1 MNRNSN
7 TYTIIYSAVLVVLVA
22 AGLALL
28 SIALKEP
35 QQANIR
41 TEKMQN
47 ILASFGKGEVPQGED
62 KNSYIENEYN
72 RYIIDTY
79 TVGVN
84 GEKREGENAFDIN
97 MKYQLSLPTGE
108 RTLPVFEAKD
118 GVKTIYIL
126 PLYGTGLWGPIWG
139 YLAVDSDGS
148 TVVGSVFS
156 HSGETPGLGAEIA
169 TPVFSDRFINKQIF
183 EGDQMVSIAV
193 VKPGS
198 TAATSHNVDGIS
210 GGTLTSNGV
219 NDMLRD
225 NLNDYKAFLMKN
237 GTKFRSSYTEE
248 VVMDDTEVPI
258 EKNAETAGAP
268 EEVAEQE
275 E

>member
-28 SIALKEP
+28 SIALKGP

-47 ILASFGKGEVPQGED
+47 ILASFGKGEVPKGED
-62 KNSYIENEYN
+62 KNSYIEKEYTT
-72 RYIIDTY
+72 YIVDTY

-84 GEKREGENAFDIN
+84 GEKVEGENAFDIN
-97 MKYQLSLPTGE
+97 MKLQLSLPAE
-108 RTLPVFEAKD
+108 QRTLPVFEAKD
-118 GVKTIYIL
+118 GNKTIYIL
-126 PLYGTGLWGPIWG
+126 PLYGTGLWGPVWG

-148 TVVGSVFS
+148 TVVGSVFD

-169 TPVFSDRFINKQIF
+169 TPMFSDRFIEKQIF
-183 EGDQMVSIAV
+183 EGNQFVSIAV

-198 TAATSHNVDGIS
+198 AAVTTHSVDGIS

-219 NDMLRD
+219 NDMLRN
-225 NLNDYKAFLMKN
+225 NLTDYKAFLMKN
-237 GTKFRSSYTEE
+237 GTNFNVVVHEEE
-248 VVMDDTEVPI
+248 VPSSEDSE
-258 EKNAETAGAP
+258 
-268 EEVAEQE
+268 EEVTEQVE
-275 E
+275 TL

>member
-7 TYTIIYSAVLVVLVA
+7 TYTIIYSAVLVMLVA

-47 ILASFGKGEVPQGED
+47 ILASFGKGEVPKGED
-62 KNSYIENEYN
+62 KNSFIENEYATS
-72 RYIIDTY
+72 IVATY
-79 TVGVN
+79 TVGVD
-84 GEKREGENAFDIN
+84 GEKKQGENAFDVD
-97 MKYQLSLPTGE
+97 MKYQLSLAAEE

-118 GVKTIYIL
+118 GSKTIYVL

-148 TVVGSVFS
+148 TIVGAVFA

-169 TPVFSDRFINKQIF
+169 TPMFSGRFIGKQIF
-183 EGDQMVSIAV
+183 EGKELTSIAV

-198 TAATSHNVDGIS
+198 AAITNHSVDGIS

-219 NDMLRD
+219 NDMLLN
-225 NLNDYKAFLMKN
+225 NLTDYKAFLMKN
-237 GTKFRSSYTEE
+237 GTNFKVVVPIDEEPVPNSDSTEE
-248 VVMDDTEVPI
+248 STET
-258 EKNAETAGAP
+258 EQGETL
-268 EEVAEQE
+268 
-275 E
+275 

>member
-28 SIALKEP
+28 SIALKSP

-47 ILASFGKGEVPQGED
+47 ILASFGKGIVPTGEA
-62 KNSYIENEYN
+62 KNSYIENEYAT
-72 RYIIDTY
+72 YIVDTY
-79 TVGVN
+79 TVGVD
-84 GEKREGENAFDIN
+84 GEKKQGEDAFDVD
-97 MKYQLSLPTGE
+97 MKYQLSLPAE
-108 RTLPVFEAKD
+108 QRTLPVFEAKD
-118 GVKTIYIL
+118 GNKNIYIL

-148 TVVGSVFS
+148 TVLGSVFS

-169 TPVFSDRFINKQIF
+169 TPMFSNRFIDKQIF
-183 EGDQMVSIAV
+183 EGERFVSIAV

-198 TAATSHNVDGIS
+198 AALNSHNVDGIS
-210 GGTLTSNGV
+210 GGTLTSQGV

-225 NLNDYKAFLMKN
+225 NLTDYKAFLMKN
-237 GTKFRSSYTEE
+237 GTKFSTDNGSVTVEE
-248 VVMDDTEVPI
+248 AELAAQEENTEV
-258 EKNAETAGAP
+258 EDTL
-268 EEVAEQE
+268 
-275 E
+275 